1 MEENR
6 LKLLL
11 QLYIDDKISKE
22 ERTELLEYLKNNDTL
37 AIAGLIDNS
46 MLHLDEV
53 SLLTAEES
61 DSVFHRII
69 TDNRYS
75 QADKQDTVK
84 RFPIVRW
91 LTGIAAALIF
101 IVTASI
107 YFVMDRTVKQNTVS
121 ERWNAA
127 AKQIHPGAQRAILK
141 LGNGSVVELNHT
153 TGETLVATKHVK
165 AVKTQ
170 NGEVVY
176 NTVSSAPGSSNSQP
190 VEYNTLITPRG
201 GEYQL
206 ILADGTHVW
215 LNSASSLS
223 YPVEFNGNKR
233 EVKLN
238 GEAYFEVAKDK
249 TKPFIVSTN
258 NMEVQVLGTHFNI
271 SSYNDDTKHVTT
283 LLEGAVQ
290 IKKNKQIELLKPGQ
304 QAVTSNTS
312 DLIDVS
318 EANIRT
324 AMAWKNGYFI
334 FNDEDLLDVMKKIG
348 RWYDVDV
355 SYQGQIR
362 DKRIGGTF
370 KKSKSIK
377 ALLQHLE
384 KISGNHFDIKGRRII
399 VMR

>member
-11 QLYIDDKISKE
+11 QLYLDNKISKE
-22 ERTELLEYLKNNDTL
+22 ERTELMEYLKNNDTS
-37 AIAGLIDNS
+37 AIAGLIDDS
-46 MLHLDEV
+46 MLRLEEV
-53 SLLTAEES
+53 PHLTADES
-61 DSVFHRII
+61 DSVLHRII
-69 TDNRYS
+69 TDNRFI
-75 QADKQDTVK
+75 QTDKQDTVK
-84 RFPIVRW
+84 RFPIIKW
-91 LTGIAAALIF
+91 LAGIAAALVF
-101 IVTASI
+101 IVAASI
-107 YFVMDRTVKQNTVS
+107 YFVKDQATKQNIAN
-121 ERWNAA
+121 ERWDAA
-127 AKQIHPGAQRAILK
+127 AKQIQPGAQRAILK
-141 LGNGSVVELNHT
+141 LGNGAVVELNHT
-153 TGETLVATKHVK
+153 AGETLVNTKRVK

-170 NGEVVY
+170 SGEVVY
-176 NTVSSAPGSSNSQP
+176 NAISSGLGSSHSP
-190 VEYNTLITPRG
+190 SVEYNTLITPRG

-223 YPVEFNGNKR
+223 YPVEFNGSKR

-249 TKPFIVSTN
+249 TKPFIVSAN
-258 NMEVQVLGTHFNI
+258 NMQVQVLGTHFNI
-271 SSYNDDTKHVTT
+271 SSYSDDAKHVTT
-283 LLEGAVQ
+283 LLEGSVQ
-290 IKKNKQIELLKPGQ
+290 IKKNSHVELLKPGQ
-304 QAVTSNTS
+304 QAVTSSTS
-312 DLIDVS
+312 DIIDIS
-318 EANIRT
+318 QANIRT

-334 FNDEDLLDVMKKIG
+334 FNDEDLLDVMKKIS

-362 DKRIGGTF
+362 DKLIGGTF

-384 KISGNHFDIKGRRII
+384 KISGNHFDITGRRII